1 MKTEKTAVKTTIK
14 SYENLTVKES
24 VQHIY
29 DELQTKHSFMLLTL
43 VAHNGNETPIG
54 IKKTSIK
61 LFKQL

>member
-1 MKTEKTAVKTTIK
+1 MKTAVKTTIK
-14 SYENLTVKES
+14 GYENLTVKES

-29 DELQTKHSFMLLTL
+29 DELQTKHAFMLLTS

-61 LFKQL
+61 LFKKLS

>member
-1 MKTEKTAVKTTIK
+1 MKTAVKTTIK
-14 SYENLTVKES
+14 SFENLTVRES

-43 VAHNGNETPIG
+43 LSHDGKETPIG

>member
-1 MKTEKTAVKTTIK
+1 MKTSVKTTIK
-14 SYENLTVKES
+14 GFENLTVKES
-24 VQHIY
+24 VKHIY
-29 DELQTKHSFMLLTL
+29 EELQTKPAFMLLTL